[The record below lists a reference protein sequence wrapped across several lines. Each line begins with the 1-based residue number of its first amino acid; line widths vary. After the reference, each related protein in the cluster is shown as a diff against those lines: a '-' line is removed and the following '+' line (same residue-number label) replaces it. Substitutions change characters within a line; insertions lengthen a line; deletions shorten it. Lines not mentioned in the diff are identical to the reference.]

1 MTCSSRLGKT
11 KVIGRDIQVFDKTTS
26 TNDVAEKLARDGV
39 KEGVAVFAEAQTKGR
54 GRLGRKWIS
63 PSRKGLWFS
72 VLLRPQLRPQAVT
85 QLTIM
90 AATALVRAI
99 HEQSGLWAEIK
110 WPNDLLLRGKKVA
123 GILTELS
130 AELDRVKSVIL
141 GIGLNINL
149 NVSEFPAELRPLA
162 TSLKIEA
169 RRSFDRAALAAGILR
184 ELDTDYA
191 KICGGDFESVAN
203 EWQERCATIG
213 QNVTILIG
221 DRRIQGRAEALDDD
235 GALILRTQ
243 HGRVER
249 VISGDVR
256 LGDKLV

>member
-1 MTCSSRLGKT
+1 
-11 KVIGRDIQVFDKTTS
+11 
-26 TNDVAEKLARDGV
+26 
-39 KEGVAVFAEAQTKGR
+39 
-54 GRLGRKWIS
+54 
-63 PSRKGLWFS
+63 
-72 VLLRPQLRPQAVT
+72 
-85 QLTIM
+85 M

-99 HEQSGLWAEIK
+99 QEQSGLWAEIK

-130 AELDRVKSVIL
+130 AELDRVKSVVL

-149 NVSEFPAELRPLA
+149 NASEFAPELRPLA
-162 TSLKIEA
+162 TSLKIETG
-169 RRSFDRAALAAGILR
+169 RTFDRAALAASILR

-191 KICGGDFESVAN
+191 RISGGDFESVAD

-213 QNVTILIG
+213 RNVTILIG
-221 DRRIQGRAEALDDD
+221 DLRLQGRAESLDDD
-235 GALILRTQ
+235 GALLLRTQ

-256 LGDKLV
+256 LER